1 MADPHGC
8 IFALRFRKDYRQCA
22 ALLDFVQMKVLLF
35 SNFIETFCCSFF
47 IFSYFCKKKRGMK
60 EKVIYLLLI
69 IMILTSCAGN
79 RKYDD
84 LMQRAD
90 SIMNVN
96 DDSAKVAIRMFDGV
110 KSQLP
115 EFSKAQKMRYE
126 LLRHK
131 AMNKAYISF
140 TSDSKMKEV
149 VDYYDRHG
157 SANERM
163 LANYVL
169 GCVYRD
175 MHEVPLALEYYNK
188 AAEQA
193 DTTAAD
199 CDYGTLYRVYSQ
211 MGFLFSKQ
219 YLPYQLLDAFGK
231 AEKYA
236 YLAKDTLNA
245 IINYQNKGDA
255 YDYLGKKDSVVAIN
269 LRSANMF
276 KRIGDNYNAAIA
288 LGCNY
293 SYYIEKQDSVNAKKA
308 FEAYFST
315 GYEGNSNY
323 GDAKAFLL
331 CEKGRYYMFVS
342 RLDSA
347 FSCLNQSLKLS
358 KSYSNKAAATKVLA
372 QYYARVNKPVLAM
385 KYALK
390 SSEYNDSDLLAVRES
405 QLQQIQAMY
414 NYGRNQEIAR
424 KAELKAERITMLVY
438 VLIAGGVVIFLLLTY
453 LYLKQ
458 LKKKKEKI
466 LVTKHLYDDSLLKL
480 RQKQEELELLRTVND
495 RKIADVIKEKE
506 QTINKLKEDL
516 KDIRDKYSN
525 SSLSDVDIL
534 LKESSIYKRIKYLEL
549 HPKETMRENDWIELE
564 ETIEQLIPSFIP
576 LLKNRLNVM
585 AYRICL
591 LVKLEI
597 STSSIAILL
606 GLSSSAISKYR
617 KVMLEKLCGRSG
629 KPKDFDEYIRQIE

>member
-1 MADPHGC
+1 
-8 IFALRFRKDYRQCA
+8 
-22 ALLDFVQMKVLLF
+22 
-35 SNFIETFCCSFF
+35 
-47 IFSYFCKKKRGMK
+47 MK

-96 DDSAKVAIRMFDGV
+96 DDSAKVAIRMLDGV

-131 AMNKAYISF
+131 AMNKACITF
-140 TSDSKMKEV
+140 TSDSVMKEV
-149 VDYYDRHG
+149 VDYYEDHG
-157 SANERM
+157 SANQRM

-188 AAEQA
+188 ATEQA
-193 DTTAAD
+193 NTTAAD

-255 YDYLGKKDSVVAIN
+255 YDYLGRKDSVVAIN

-331 CEKGRYYMFVS
+331 CEKGRYYMFIS

-390 SSEYNDSDLLAVRES
+390 TSEYNDSDLLAVRES

-414 NYGRNQEIAR
+414 NYERNQEIAR

-438 VLIAGGVVIFLLLTY
+438 VLIAGGVVIFLLLTH

-506 QTINKLKEDL
+506 QTIKKLEDDL

-549 HPKETMRENDWIELE
+549 HPKEAMRENDWIELE

>member
-1 MADPHGC
+1 
-8 IFALRFRKDYRQCA
+8 
-22 ALLDFVQMKVLLF
+22 
-35 SNFIETFCCSFF
+35 
-47 IFSYFCKKKRGMK
+47 MK
-60 EKVIYLLLI
+60 EKVLYLLLI
-69 IMILTSCAGN
+69 IMLLASCAGN

-96 DDSAKVAIRMFDGV
+96 DDSAKVAIRMLDGV

-115 EFSKAQKMRYE
+115 EYTQAQKMRYE

-131 AMNKAYISF
+131 AMNKACITF
-140 TSDSKMKEV
+140 TSDSVMKEV
-149 VDYYDRHG
+149 VDYYEDHG
-157 SANERM
+157 SANQRM

-188 AAEQA
+188 ATEQA

-245 IINYQNKGDA
+245 IINYQNRESA
-255 YDYLGKKDSVVAIN
+255 YYYLGNKDSVIAIN
-269 LRSANMF
+269 LRASNMF
-276 KRIGDNYNAAIA
+276 KQIGDNNNAAIA

-331 CEKGRYYMFVS
+331 CEKGTYYMFVS

-506 QTINKLKEDL
+506 QTINKLEDDL

-549 HPKETMRENDWIELE
+549 HPKEIMRENDWIELE

-576 LLKNRLNVM
+576 LLKNRLNVI

>member
-1 MADPHGC
+1 
-8 IFALRFRKDYRQCA
+8 
-22 ALLDFVQMKVLLF
+22 
-35 SNFIETFCCSFF
+35 
-47 IFSYFCKKKRGMK
+47 MK
-60 EKVIYLLLI
+60 EKVIFLLFI
-69 IMILTSCAGN
+69 IMLLASCAGN

-96 DDSAKVAIRMFDGV
+96 DDSAKVAIRMLDGV
-110 KSQLP
+110 ESQLP

-140 TSDSKMKEV
+140 TSDSKMKEA

-188 AAEQA
+188 ATEQA

-255 YDYLGKKDSVVAIN
+255 YDYLGRKDSVVAIN

-438 VLIAGGVVIFLLLTY
+438 VLIAGGVVIFLLLTH

-576 LLKNRLNVM
+576 LLKNRLNVI

>member
-1 MADPHGC
+1 
-8 IFALRFRKDYRQCA
+8 
-22 ALLDFVQMKVLLF
+22 
-35 SNFIETFCCSFF
+35 
-47 IFSYFCKKKRGMK
+47 MK
-60 EKVIYLLLI
+60 EKVIFLLFI
-69 IMILTSCAGN
+69 IMLLASCAGN

-96 DDSAKVAIRMFDGV
+96 DDSAKVAIRMLDGV

-188 AAEQA
+188 ATEQA

-255 YDYLGKKDSVVAIN
+255 YDYLGRKDSVVAIN

-331 CEKGRYYMFVS
+331 CEKGRYYMFIS

-438 VLIAGGVVIFLLLTY
+438 VLIAGGVVIFLLLTH

-617 KVMLEKLCGRSG
+617 KIMLEKLCGRSG

>member
-1 MADPHGC
+1 
-8 IFALRFRKDYRQCA
+8 
-22 ALLDFVQMKVLLF
+22 
-35 SNFIETFCCSFF
+35 
-47 IFSYFCKKKRGMK
+47 MK
-60 EKVIYLLLI
+60 EKVIFLLLI
-69 IMILTSCAGN
+69 IIILTSCAGN

-96 DDSAKVAIRMFDGV
+96 DDSAKVAIRMLDGV
-110 KSQLP
+110 KSQLS
-115 EFSKAQKMRYE
+115 EFTKKQRMRYE

-131 AMNKAYISF
+131 AMNKACITF
-140 TSDSKMKEV
+140 TSDSVMKEV
-149 VDYYDRHG
+149 VDYYDNHG

-188 AAEQA
+188 ATEQA

-308 FEAYFST
+308 FESYTST

-358 KSYSNKAAATKVLA
+358 KSYSNKAVATKILA
-372 QYYARVNKPVLAM
+372 QYYARINKPVLAM

-438 VLIAGGVVIFLLLTY
+438 VLIAGGVVIFLLLTH

-506 QTINKLKEDL
+506 QTINKLEDDL

-549 HPKETMRENDWIELE
+549 HPKEIMRENDWIELE

-576 LLKNRLNVM
+576 LLKNRLNVI

>member
-1 MADPHGC
+1 
-8 IFALRFRKDYRQCA
+8 
-22 ALLDFVQMKVLLF
+22 
-35 SNFIETFCCSFF
+35 
-47 IFSYFCKKKRGMK
+47 
-60 EKVIYLLLI
+60 
-69 IMILTSCAGN
+69 MILTSCAGN

-96 DDSAKVAIRMFDGV
+96 DDSAKVAIRMLDGV

-199 CDYGTLYRVYSQ
+199 CDYGTFYRVYSQ

-331 CEKGRYYMFVS
+331 CEKGRYYMFIS

-438 VLIAGGVVIFLLLTY
+438 VLIAGGVVIFLLLTH

-506 QTINKLKEDL
+506 QTINKLEDDL

-549 HPKETMRENDWIELE
+549 HPKEIMRENDWIELE

-576 LLKNRLNVM
+576 LLKNRLNVI

>member
-1 MADPHGC
+1 
-8 IFALRFRKDYRQCA
+8 
-22 ALLDFVQMKVLLF
+22 
-35 SNFIETFCCSFF
+35 
-47 IFSYFCKKKRGMK
+47 MK
-60 EKVIYLLLI
+60 EKVIFLLLI

-90 SIMNVN
+90 SIMDVD
-96 DDSAKVAIRMFDGV
+96 DDSAKVAIRILDGV
-110 KSQLP
+110 KPQLL

-140 TSDSKMKEV
+140 TSDSIMKEV

-188 AAEQA
+188 AEEQA

-211 MGFLFSKQ
+211 MGFLFDKQ
-219 YLPYQLLDAFGK
+219 YLPYQELEAFGK
-231 AEKYA
+231 AVRYA

-245 IINYQNKGDA
+245 IINYQNRGIA
-255 YDYLGKKDSVVAIN
+255 YDYLGNKDSVIAIN
-269 LRSANMF
+269 LHAAEMY
-276 KRIGDNYNAAIA
+276 KRIRNNEAAAIA

-293 SYYIEKQDSVNAKKA
+293 SYYIDKGDSVNARKA
-308 FEAYFST
+308 FESYTST
-315 GYEGNSNY
+315 RYEGNSNY

-331 CEKGRYYMFVS
+331 CEKGTYYMFVS

-390 SSEYNDSDLLAVRES
+390 TSEYNDSDFLAVRES

-438 VLIAGGVVIFLLLTY
+438 VLIAGGVVIFLLLTN
-453 LYLKQ
+453 LYLRQ

-466 LVTKHLYDDSLLKL
+466 VVTKQLYDDSLLKL

-549 HPKETMRENDWIELE
+549 HPKEIMRENDWIELE

>member
-1 MADPHGC
+1 
-8 IFALRFRKDYRQCA
+8 
-22 ALLDFVQMKVLLF
+22 
-35 SNFIETFCCSFF
+35 
-47 IFSYFCKKKRGMK
+47 
-60 EKVIYLLLI
+60 
-69 IMILTSCAGN
+69 MILTSCAGN

-90 SIMNVN
+90 SIMDVD
-96 DDSAKVAIRMFDGV
+96 DDSAKVAIRILDGV
-110 KSQLP
+110 KPQLL

-140 TSDSKMKEV
+140 TSDSIMKEV

-175 MHEVPLALEYYNK
+175 MHEVPLALEFYNK

-293 SYYIEKQDSVNAKKA
+293 SYYIEMQDTVNAKKA

-331 CEKGRYYMFVS
+331 CEKGRYYMFIS
-342 RLDSA
+342 RIDSA

-390 SSEYNDSDLLAVRES
+390 TSEYNDSDLLALRES

-438 VLIAGGVVIFLLLTY
+438 VLIAGGVVIFLLLTN
-453 LYLKQ
+453 LYLRQ

-466 LVTKHLYDDSLLKL
+466 VVTKQLYDDSLLKL

-506 QTINKLKEDL
+506 QMINKLKDDL

-525 SSLSDVDIL
+525 SSISDVDIL

-549 HPKETMRENDWIELE
+549 HPKEIMRENDWIELE

>member
-1 MADPHGC
+1 
-8 IFALRFRKDYRQCA
+8 
-22 ALLDFVQMKVLLF
+22 
-35 SNFIETFCCSFF
+35 
-47 IFSYFCKKKRGMK
+47 MK
-60 EKVIYLLLI
+60 EKVIFLLFI
-69 IMILTSCAGN
+69 IMLLASCAGN

-96 DDSAKVAIRMFDGV
+96 DDSAKVAIRMLDGV

-188 AAEQA
+188 ATEQA

-255 YDYLGKKDSVVAIN
+255 YDYLGRKDSVVAIN

-331 CEKGRYYMFVS
+331 CEKGRYYMFIS

-438 VLIAGGVVIFLLLTY
+438 VLIAGGVVIFLLLTH

-506 QTINKLKEDL
+506 QTINKLEDDL

-549 HPKETMRENDWIELE
+549 HPKEIMRENDWIELE

-576 LLKNRLNVM
+576 LLKNRLNVI

>member
-1 MADPHGC
+1 
-8 IFALRFRKDYRQCA
+8 
-22 ALLDFVQMKVLLF
+22 
-35 SNFIETFCCSFF
+35 
-47 IFSYFCKKKRGMK
+47 MK

-90 SIMNVN
+90 SIMSVN
-96 DDSAKVAIRMFDGV
+96 DDSAKVAIRMLDGV

-506 QTINKLKEDL
+506 QTINKLEDDL

-549 HPKETMRENDWIELE
+549 HPKEIMRENDWIELE

>member
-1 MADPHGC
+1 
-8 IFALRFRKDYRQCA
+8 
-22 ALLDFVQMKVLLF
+22 
-35 SNFIETFCCSFF
+35 
-47 IFSYFCKKKRGMK
+47 MK
-60 EKVIYLLLI
+60 EKVLYLLLI
-69 IMILTSCAGN
+69 TMLLVSCAGN

-96 DDSAKVAIRMFDGV
+96 DDSAKVAIRMLDGV
-110 KSQLP
+110 ESQLP

-293 SYYIEKQDSVNAKKA
+293 SYYIDKGDSVNARKA
-308 FEAYFST
+308 FESYTST

-358 KSYSNKAAATKVLA
+358 KSYSNKAVATKILA
-372 QYYARVNKPVLAM
+372 QYYARINKPVLAM

-405 QLQQIQAMY
+405 QLQQTQAMY

-424 KAELKAERITMLVY
+424 KAERKAERITMLVY

-466 LVTKHLYDDSLLKL
+466 VVTKQLYDDSLLKL

-549 HPKETMRENDWIELE
+549 HPKEIMRENDWIELE

-576 LLKNRLNVM
+576 LLKNRLNVI

>member
-1 MADPHGC
+1 
-8 IFALRFRKDYRQCA
+8 
-22 ALLDFVQMKVLLF
+22 
-35 SNFIETFCCSFF
+35 
-47 IFSYFCKKKRGMK
+47 MK
-60 EKVIYLLLI
+60 EKVLYLLLI
-69 IMILTSCAGN
+69 IMLLASCAGN
-79 RKYDD
+79 RKYDN

-96 DDSAKVAIRMFDGV
+96 DDSAKVAIRMLDGV

-293 SYYIEKQDSVNAKKA
+293 SYYIDKGDSVNARKA
-308 FEAYFST
+308 FESYTST

-424 KAELKAERITMLVY
+424 KAELKTERITMLVY
-438 VLIAGGVVIFLLLTY
+438 VLIAGGVVIFLLLTN
-453 LYLKQ
+453 LYLRQ

-466 LVTKHLYDDSLLKL
+466 IVTKHLYDDSLLKL

-506 QTINKLKEDL
+506 QTINKLKDDL

-549 HPKETMRENDWIELE
+549 HPKEIMRENDWIELE

-576 LLKNRLNVM
+576 LLKNRLNVI

>member
-1 MADPHGC
+1 M
-8 IFALRFRKDYRQCA
+8 
-22 ALLDFVQMKVLLF
+22 LLA
-35 SNFIETFCCSFF
+35 
-47 IFSYFCKKKRGMK
+47 
-60 EKVIYLLLI
+60 
-69 IMILTSCAGN
+69 SCAGN

-219 YLPYQLLDAFGK
+219 YLPYQLLDAFDK

-438 VLIAGGVVIFLLLTY
+438 VLIAGGVVIFLLLTH

-506 QTINKLKEDL
+506 QTINKLEDDL

-549 HPKETMRENDWIELE
+549 HPKEIMRENDWIELE

>member
-1 MADPHGC
+1 M
-8 IFALRFRKDYRQCA
+8 
-22 ALLDFVQMKVLLF
+22 LLA
-35 SNFIETFCCSFF
+35 
-47 IFSYFCKKKRGMK
+47 
-60 EKVIYLLLI
+60 
-69 IMILTSCAGN
+69 SCAGN

-96 DDSAKVAIRMFDGV
+96 DDSAKVAIRMLDGV
-110 KSQLP
+110 ESQLP
-115 EFSKAQKMRYE
+115 EFFKAQKMRYE

-140 TSDSKMKEV
+140 TSDSIMKEV

-438 VLIAGGVVIFLLLTY
+438 VLIAGGVVIFLLLTH

-506 QTINKLKEDL
+506 QMINKLEDDL

-549 HPKETMRENDWIELE
+549 HPKEIMRENDWIELE